1 MASPEADVT
10 LACTLACDHGIYH
23 MTGSLSGLKI
33 NDWHGLEEVN
43 NRARHEQMSTTYW
56 QEDVTDDQEPD
67 PEQQRRDMIVN
78 TLGEYRL
85 NVMAVSEML
94 AMCSAYLSQDLES
107 RPTDELEAMYA
118 QLVGNE
124 SQEVH

>member
-1 MASPEADVT
+1 
-10 LACTLACDHGIYH
+10 
-23 MTGSLSGLKI
+23 
-33 NDWHGLEEVN
+33 
-43 NRARHEQMSTTYW
+43 MSTTYYE
-56 QEDVTDDQEPD
+56 EDVTDDQEPD

-107 RPTDELEAMYA
+107 RSTDELEGLYA

>member
-1 MASPEADVT
+1 
-10 LACTLACDHGIYH
+10 
-23 MTGSLSGLKI
+23 
-33 NDWHGLEEVN
+33 
-43 NRARHEQMSTTYW
+43 MSTTYW

-107 RPTDELEAMYA
+107 RSTDELDGLYA

>member
-1 MASPEADVT
+1 
-10 LACTLACDHGIYH
+10 
-23 MTGSLSGLKI
+23 
-33 NDWHGLEEVN
+33 
-43 NRARHEQMSTTYW
+43 MSTTYW
-56 QEDVTDDQEPD
+56 QEDVTDDQEQD
-67 PEQQRRDMIVN
+67 PEQHRRDMIVN

-107 RPTDELEAMYA
+107 RPTDELEAMHA
-118 QLVGNE
+118 QLIGNE

>member
-1 MASPEADVT
+1 
-10 LACTLACDHGIYH
+10 
-23 MTGSLSGLKI
+23 
-33 NDWHGLEEVN
+33 
-43 NRARHEQMSTTYW
+43 MSTTYW

-67 PEQQRRDMIVN
+67 PEQQRRDMIVQ
-78 TLGEYRL
+78 TLSEYRL

-94 AMCSAYLSQDLES
+94 AMCSTYLSQDLES
-107 RPTDELEAMYA
+107 RPTDDLEGLYA

>member
-1 MASPEADVT
+1 
-10 LACTLACDHGIYH
+10 
-23 MTGSLSGLKI
+23 
-33 NDWHGLEEVN
+33 
-43 NRARHEQMSTTYW
+43 MSTTYW

-94 AMCSAYLSQDLES
+94 AMCSAYLSQDLENRS
-107 RPTDELEAMYA
+107 TDELEGLYA

>member
-1 MASPEADVT
+1 
-10 LACTLACDHGIYH
+10 
-23 MTGSLSGLKI
+23 
-33 NDWHGLEEVN
+33 
-43 NRARHEQMSTTYW
+43 MSTTYW

-107 RPTDELEAMYA
+107 RSTDELEGLYA